1 MKPGLIYRIN
11 FQNFDNDYVRI
22 DIADTTVQIPDADDP
37 QVALMTGTGNPL
49 HIRVIDNNEDKL
61 TTIRAKQAT
70 IEFRSDVNFHIG
82 TFADGPDNRFE
93 VTCYLNP
100 SSINQVFFRG
110 FLVTSDLEQLF
121 LPNPQ
126 VVVLTAS
133 DQIGLLKD
141 ITPDFIKGKFKMS
154 YYIAACLKKTGL
166 NLPIKVVNNKRVG
179 SGLIN
184 ITAGFTSAGG
194 NNFLTTTAASF
205 FYVGQRIRVTN
216 STSNN
221 ADFIVSGVGYNFFI
235 GQIIAVTTTLVT
247 EASNS
252 VTIQDIS
259 SLSHIYDTVYID
271 SLTFEAN
278 IGTLENC
285 YTILEK
291 LLKDGETLT
300 EYQGA
305 WWVTSI
311 DEYDANTMYVANF
324 DADGNYINTEEI
336 DLNKSVGANAP
347 FKFAT
352 ADNLLRLDRPKGS
365 IIERF
370 EYDFPQELICN
381 QQFDRGDVIVPPD
394 QSQPI
399 SNGRY
404 ELDCWEMTRLFGQPV
419 TSTAEI
425 RKTFEYGYEKDRYAV
440 VYPKATSGATPWDF
454 IKSSPLSVL
463 PKYKVSINFEYRWE
477 TDLGSGGSVTHYPI
491 RIWLKDKTGR
501 IWHWWNPSLV
511 VADFYWMSPTTN
523 GTSPTDQDEKSVP
536 DTFIL
541 NEYEDNPPDFV
552 YADEGWRSISLDL
565 GTIPTAGDLY
575 IGLNEMR
582 QGSSSG
588 NDNQPVFYRPL
599 SVQVT
604 PYINGSYEQYSGQSY
619 SVKTADPGYSAMREG
634 QVFISNAP
642 VESMKGAMFLLS
654 GGGYYLTPRYYSS
667 APFALGPPTDQSVV
681 NTYGYLQAFAVWN
694 QNRNTI
700 RKFAGTVLHLG
711 ENWPDIIHKFKLTDT
726 NPNTDTRY
734 FLLISFDQDWKS
746 CLTSA
751 TFIEVYRFDGKVYTD
766 PWSFKYITQ

>member
-22 DIADTTVQIPDADDP
+22 DIADTTVQIADADDP

-194 NNFLTTTAASF
+194 NNFLTTTASNF

-221 ADFIVSGVGYNFFI
+221 ADFIVAGVGYNFFI

-247 EASNS
+247 EASNP

-305 WWVTSI
+305 WWITSI
-311 DEYDANTMYVANF
+311 DEYDANTMYLANF
-324 DADGNYINTEEI
+324 DADGNYIDTEEI
-336 DLNKSVGANAP
+336 DLNKSVGAAAA

-352 ADNLLRLDRPKGS
+352 ADNLLRLDRPKAFITENFKYNFPS
-365 IIERF
+365 ELVCNM
-370 EYDFPQELICN
+370 DFS
-381 QQFDRGDVIVPPD
+381 RGDYVSDLPPVTVD
-394 QSQPI
+394 DTTYQAKRYTLECWEYAKHRARGLTPLAAQSQ
-399 SNGRY
+399 GY
-404 ELDCWEMTRLFGQPV
+404 AKRLFYNDQ
-419 TSTAEI
+419 E
-425 RKTFEYGYEKDRYAV
+425 RDRYLRID
-440 VYPKATSGATPWDF
+440 TW
-454 IKSSPLSVL
+454 L
-463 PKYKVSINFEYRWE
+463 P
-477 TDLGSGGSVTHYPI
+477 SGGGEY
-491 RIWLKDKTGR
+491 
-501 IWHWWNPSLV
+501 
-511 VADFYWMSPTTN
+511 
-523 GTSPTDQDEKSVP
+523 VP
-536 DTFIL
+536 DAFKSEPLRVNQSDKIVVNSSVRWNNFDNGNSPNFLGIELVGSDGSYWYAYSPIPFNGKFIWF
-541 NEYEDNPPDFV
+541 NYGPPGLTAIVTMQGPAKTSDDDFTQWQSFNLES
-552 YADEGWRSISLDL
+552 AA
-565 GTIPTAGDLY
+565 IPVAGDLY
-575 IGLNEMR
+575 FYLPLDMSND
-582 QGSSSG
+582 SG
-588 NDNQPVFYRPL
+588 NYQEFSDF
-599 SVQVT
+599 SVEYL
-604 PYINGSYEQYSGQSY
+604 PFINGSYRQYTGQSY
-619 SVKTADPGYSAMREG
+619 SVKRAELGYSANRENE
-634 QVFISNAP
+634 VFISNAP
-642 VESMKGAMFLLS
+642 ISAMKGAMFLLS

-700 RKFAGTVLHLG
+700 RKFTGTVLHLG
-711 ENWPDIIHKFKLTDT
+711 ENWPDIIHKFTLTDA